1 MACETPKSADGIEAQ
16 SGEHVKEDLFKAPQ
30 QDQCMQ
36 DLVGYLDRAY
46 SVERDTLIMHVL
58 SFSLLEEHGEKLQLC
73 SAQKNIHA
81 ADYKDIIDIPFE
93 CNQTLCPVYVIQD
106 VVMFKFCHKGLTPEL
121 QRYLDDLQL
130 LPAAQDASLSA
141 QANPLPTGPAES
153 RQDIVI
159 VQESSQSPKE
169 TTVKRKATASKDG
182 PVKKKGS
189 GKSHLKG
196 TVHTAQIGWGLESK
210 KAGPHKKQKWASSA
224 KQRRILIRK
233 LKKARICATRR
244 FKRQQ
249 DPLLNQNPQNDT
261 ATSSPESQTPQD
273 EDSEVVFLESVRSYR
288 RNVERFR
295 ATEHYEEFRF
305 ANLHRITSTD
315 HGIFAIHQAVQ
326 ALIERLLRDVGPNDF
341 FQLRFQG
348 QGFDSPLFTR
358 RASRDVFD
366 AVDFLENLSRLLQSN
381 AELVA
386 FGSFR
391 VVALIVRGREGGVS
405 RPLKSVLY
413 SQIIGK
419 KQRWL
424 LDFNNATANTCLA
437 ASIAGLL
444 MGRDTPDAVILAR
457 ASEAHTVLEIPPD
470 QLVGF
475 GDIGLFENYFSVT
488 VKVLYH
494 SGSWKYFTTGARVG
508 HKTVYVLHH
517 DNHFYGILNLKGFL
531 GARYVCT
538 HCDHIYSN
546 MERHQCEMHCKMCQ
560 RDGCVEDATAMVRCR
575 TCKMFCRSQ
584 DCLNIHRKAAR
595 CSPKMDCFECGRYVA
610 DDHKCRGMKCPRC
623 RMSFDAGTNH
633 QCYMVK
639 GRPQT
644 KTEAYI
650 VFDIE
655 CTQETGVHQ
664 PNYIYAHHLT
674 SDACW
679 EFEGRTCVGDFLNT
693 FIQTE
698 FKGYTMLAHNSKA

>member
-1 MACETPKSADGIEAQ
+1 MDQSNLSQINAACDNLRKAQDLPVLTLTDSDLQELTLTDSDLPVLNLTDSDLQELILTDSQMQTIEA
-16 SGEHVKEDLFKAPQ
+16 
-30 QDQCMQ
+30 
-36 DLVGYLDRAY
+36 
-46 SVERDTLIMHVL
+46 
-58 SFSLLEEHGEKLQLC
+58 
-73 SAQKNIHA
+73 
-81 ADYKDIIDIPFE
+81 
-93 CNQTLCPVYVIQD
+93 
-106 VVMFKFCHKGLTPEL
+106 GLTPEL
-121 QRYLDDLQL
+121 ERILDELQRI
-130 LPAAQDASLSA
+130 PPAQDASLSA
-141 QANPLPTGPAES
+141 QANPLPTGPPES

-159 VQESSQSPKE
+159 VQESPQRPKE

-196 TVHTAQIGWGLESK
+196 AAQKNIGADTHKAKRTTKPLTDITKIVLNKGPTAKGTVHTAQIGWGLEPR
-210 KAGPHKKQKWASSA
+210 KAGPHKKQKWANSA
-224 KQRRILIRK
+224 KQRLFLIRK

-315 HGIFAIHQAVQ
+315 HGVFAIHQAVQ

-366 AVDFLENLSRLLQSN
+366 AVGFLENLSRLLQSN

-386 FGSFR
+386 FGTFR
-391 VVALIVRGREGGVS
+391 VIALIVRGHEGGVF

-444 MGRDTPDAVILAR
+444 MGRDTTDAVILAR
-457 ASEAHTVLEIPPD
+457 ASEAHKVLEIPPD
-470 QLVGF
+470 RLVGF
-475 GDIGLFENYFSVT
+475 GDISLFENYFSVT

-494 SGSWKYFTTGARVG
+494 NGSWKYFTTGAQDSICPVMNY
-508 HKTVYVLHH
+508 TIVLHH
-517 DNHFYGILNLKGFL
+517 DNHFYSILNLKGFL

-546 MERHQCEMHCKMCQ
+546 MERHQSEMHCKMCQ
-560 RDGCVEDATAMVRCR
+560 RDGCVEDATTKVRCC

-595 CSPKMDCFECGRYVA
+595 CSPKMDCFECGRYVP

-655 CTQETGVHQ
+655 CTQETGVTS
-664 PNYIYAHHLT
+664 LT
-674 SDACW
+674 I
-679 EFEGRTCVGDFLNT
+679 FTHT
-693 FIQTE
+693 I
-698 FKGYTMLAHNSKA
+698 